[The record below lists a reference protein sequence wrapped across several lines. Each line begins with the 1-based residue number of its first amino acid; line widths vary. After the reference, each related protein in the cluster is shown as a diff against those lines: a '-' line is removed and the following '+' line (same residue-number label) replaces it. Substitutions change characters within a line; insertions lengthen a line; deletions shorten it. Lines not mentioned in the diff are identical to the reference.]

1 MRPIHT
7 LIDTKYLTKARYI
20 TTLTTSV
27 RSRLSPEL
35 RDFCWVVDIIG
46 NCLVV
51 VTDRSEHATVLRY
64 QQHELLKQINEE
76 FTSSLSVPVRRIKIK
91 VDYKLTQLSTQ
102 SKKINSM
109 NQQSRDTGIKNCHS
123 ILELLNKS

>member
-20 TTLTTSV
+20 TSLTTSV

-51 VTDRSEHATVLRY
+51 VTDRPEHATVLRY

-91 VDYKLTQLSTQ
+91 VDYKLTQYSAQ
-102 SKKINSM
+102 PNKINAMSEETRK
-109 NQQSRDTGIKNCHS
+109 SGIKNCNA
-123 ILELLNKS
+123 ILDLLNKP

>member
-20 TTLTTSV
+20 TSLTTSV
-27 RSRLSPEL
+27 RSRLSSEL
-35 RDFCWVVDIIG
+35 REFCWVVDIIG

-76 FTSSLSVPVRRIKIK
+76 FTSTLAVPVRRIKIK
-91 VDYKLTQLSTQ
+91 VDYKLAQFRAQ
-102 SKKINSM
+102 SKKTTTAR
-109 NQQSRDTGIKNCHS
+109 RDNRETAIKNCTE
-123 ILELLNKS
+123 ILRLLNKA

>member
-7 LIDTKYLTKARYI
+7 LIDTKFLTKARYI
-20 TTLTTSV
+20 TSLTTSV

-35 RDFCWVVDIIG
+35 RDFCWVVDIID

-76 FTSSLSVPVRRIKIK
+76 FTSSLKVPVRRIKIK
-91 VDYKLTQLSTQ
+91 VDYKLAQLSAP
-102 SKKINSM
+102 SKKINSI
-109 NQQSRDTGIKNCHS
+109 NPESRKIGIKNCGA
-123 ILELLNKS
+123 ILELLNKP

>member
-20 TTLTTSV
+20 TSLTTSV

-35 RDFCWVVDIIG
+35 RDHCWVVDIID
-46 NCLVV
+46 NSLIV
-51 VTDRSEHATVLRY
+51 VTDQPERATVLRY

-91 VDYKLTQLSTQ
+91 IDYKLAQFSTTPT
-102 SKKINSM
+102 SPANANRS
-109 NQQSRDTGIKNCHS
+109 NREAGIKNCS
-123 ILELLNKS
+123 DILRFLKNS

>member
-20 TTLTTSV
+20 TSLTTSV
-27 RSRLSPEL
+27 RSRLSSEL

-76 FTSSLSVPVRRIKIK
+76 FTSSLAVPVRRIKIK
-91 VDYKLTQLSTQ
+91 VDYKLAQFRAQ
-102 SKKINSM
+102 SKNTTTIRRSN
-109 NQQSRDTGIKNCHS
+109 RETAIKNCS
-123 ILELLNKS
+123 EILRLLNKT

>member
-7 LIDTKYLTKARYI
+7 LIDTKFLTKARYI
-20 TTLTTSV
+20 TNLTSSV

-51 VTDRSEHATVLRY
+51 VTDRPEHATVLRY

-91 VDYKLTQLSTQ
+91 VDYQLTQLAA
-102 SKKINSM
+102 
-109 NQQSRDTGIKNCHS
+109 QSRKLNSRHPESRQTGIKNCHA
-123 ILELLNKS
+123 ILERLNKP

>member
-20 TTLTTSV
+20 TTLTNSI

-91 VDYKLTQLSTQ
+91 VDYQLTQLSTQ
-102 SKKINSM
+102 SKKFTSM
-109 NQQSRDTGIKNCHS
+109 NQESRNTGVKNCHA
-123 ILELLNKS
+123 ILELLNKP

>member
-7 LIDTKYLTKARYI
+7 LIDTKFLTKARYI
-20 TTLTTSV
+20 TNLTHSV

-46 NCLVV
+46 NCLII
-51 VTDRSEHATVLRY
+51 VTDRPEHATVLRY

-91 VDYKLTQLSTQ
+91 VDYQLTRLSAQ
-102 SKKINSM
+102 SKKM
-109 NQQSRDTGIKNCHS
+109 NAIPPESRQAGIKNCHAL
-123 ILELLNKS
+123 LELLNKS